1 MTPEQYD
8 ARLRYWIGILLALTL
23 VGIVGSV
30 LYSLIFVTQPMNGQA
45 PNDAEFFKLI
55 SPIANFIV
63 GALSGVMA
71 SAVSS
76 AIKKPEPPKQE
87 PPKQE
92 PTLEEPKDASR
103 PA

>member
-8 ARLRYWIGILLALTL
+8 ARLRFWIGLLLALTL

-63 GALSGVMA
+63 GALAGVMA
-71 SAVSS
+71 TAVSS
-76 AIKKPEPPKQE
+76 AIKPKDKP
-87 PPKQE
+87 
-92 PTLEEPKDASR
+92 EEPKDADGT
-103 PA
+103 A

>member
-8 ARLRYWIGILLALTL
+8 ARLRFWIGMMLAVTL

-30 LYSLIFVTQPMNGQA
+30 LYSLIFVTQPLHNQA

-55 SPIANFIV
+55 APIANFIV

-71 SAVSS
+71 TAVSQ
-76 AIKKPEPPKQE
+76 AIKKP
-87 PPKQE
+87 
-92 PTLEEPKDASR
+92 TEEPK
-103 PA
+103 P

>member
-1 MTPEQYD
+1 MTQAELYD
-8 ARLRYWIGILLALTL
+8 AKLRFWVGVLLSLTL

-63 GALSGVMA
+63 GALAGVMA
-71 SAVSS
+71 TAVGS
-76 AIKKPEPPKQE
+76 AIKPKDDKPQ
-87 PPKQE
+87 
-92 PTLEEPKDASR
+92 EPKDADGT
-103 PA
+103 A

>member
-8 ARLRYWIGILLALTL
+8 ARLRFWIGILLSLTL

-30 LYSLIFVTQPMNGQA
+30 LYSLIFVTQPLHNQA

-63 GALSGVMA
+63 GALAGVMA
-71 SAVSS
+71 TAVGQS
-76 AIKKPEPPKQE
+76 IKKKE
-87 PPKQE
+87 
-92 PTLEEPKDASR
+92 DAPNDGHPDR
-103 PA
+103 AG

>member
-8 ARLRYWIGILLALTL
+8 ARLRFWIGILLSLTL

-30 LYSLIFVTQPMNGQA
+30 LYSLIFVTQPLHNQA

-63 GALSGVMA
+63 GALAGVMA
-71 SAVSS
+71 TAVGQS
-76 AIKKPEPPKQE
+76 IKKKETEDDGHP
-87 PPKQE
+87 
-92 PTLEEPKDASR
+92 DRAG
-103 PA
+103 

>member
-76 AIKKPEPPKQE
+76 AIKKPEPPPQK
-87 PPKQE
+87 E

>member
-8 ARLRYWIGILLALTL
+8 ARLRFWIGMMLAVTL

-30 LYSLIFVTQPMNGQA
+30 LYSLIFVTQPLHNQA

-55 SPIANFIV
+55 APIANFIV

-71 SAVSS
+71 TAVSQ
-76 AIKKPEPPKQE
+76 AIKKPTEDSK
-87 PPKQE
+87 
-92 PTLEEPKDASR
+92 
-103 PA
+103 